1 MPRILRPWMIAASL
15 ALASASP
22 AAPRVERGNLVFDGV
37 PDAPAP
43 LVDSLDGYLSG
54 REASRS
60 AGRRRASS

>member
-1 MPRILRPWMIAASL
+1 MIAASL

-43 LVDSLDGYLSG
+43 
-54 REASRS
+54 
-60 AGRRRASS
+60 SSTRWTGTERT